1 MRQLLLLRHAKSA
14 WDDPG
19 LADHARPLAQRGLA
33 AAAAIRRVMQESG
46 LQPDVVFVS
55 SARRTLQ
62 TLKALEPWDE
72 TPLIEPMD
80 GLYLAGVEQLLGALR
95 GTPETVRSAM
105 LVGHNPG
112 LHELAVL
119 LVGAHGM
126 AAGTEGAKRLA
137 LSYPTGALAEF
148 TVAVPWQGLGEGTGR
163 LVRFI
168 CPNDLPRVG

>member
-14 WDDPG
+14 WDRPG
-19 LADHARPLAQRGLA
+19 LSDYARPLAQRGVLA
-33 AAAAIRRVMQESG
+33 AAAVRRAMQEHG
-46 LQPDVVFVS
+46 LQPDLVLVS

-62 TLKALEPWDE
+62 TLEALEPWDE

-80 GLYLAGVEQLLGALR
+80 GLYLAGAEQLLGVLR

-112 LHELAVL
+112 VHELAVL

-126 AAGTEGAKRLA
+126 AAGDERAKRLA
-137 LSYPTGALAEF
+137 TGPAIQARCLECA
-148 TVAVPWQGLGEGTGR
+148 GLGPVQPSVGDQR
-163 LVRFI
+163 LLDLVLARF
-168 CPNDLPRVG
+168 GF